1 MFLLALSIA
10 HQCTK
15 DLFNVHSQ
23 IYSAGHVFNIYTR
36 ILPPNI
42 FGDPNLS
49 FRKKCKISECRQC
62 KILKSYNV
70 CPDLRGVLLLP
81 CYFSPCPQLSF
92 FFFMCTELT
101 NLEIFLIISY
111 LEISLCNSQC
121 NSFSGLLSRTGFEF
135 HKKKSST
142 LDKKD
147 AIPKV
152 LDTINKQTKKIF

>member
-70 CPDLRGVLLLP
+70 CPDLRGVLQVTFAMLFQSLSTIIILFLYVHRTNQSGNFPYNKLPRNIIVQLLV
-81 CYFSPCPQLSF
+81 QF
-92 FFFMCTELT
+92 FF
-101 NLEIFLIISY
+101 
-111 LEISLCNSQC
+111 
-121 NSFSGLLSRTGFEF
+121 RTPFQNW
-135 HKKKSST
+135 
-142 LDKKD
+142 
-147 AIPKV
+147 I
-152 LDTINKQTKKIF
+152 